1 MRTLPLLLALPAALA
16 LLNRSSSRRSPRIDR
31 QQLNGRTIV
40 VTGASSG
47 VGRGVALALAR
58 HGANLVLAARRSEAL
73 EALAV
78 EVQALGVA
86 ALAVPTDVAD
96 VAQMTALAEQA
107 EQRFGRIDGWINNAG
122 VVAVGRFEEVPLEDH
137 LRLLDTNVKGVV
149 IGSHLALQ
157 RFRRQGYGRLV
168 NVASVDGEIPHAY
181 QASYSASKAA
191 VLSLGR
197 VLQQEL
203 RRGRQPNIQL
213 STVLPWA
220 LDTPIWGH
228 AATYTGHRA
237 DLPTK
242 DSPDKAVQAIVG
254 ALLQPQKEITVG
266 YKAKLAYWGHRLAP
280 ELNER
285 FTAAAVQ
292 RAEIDWNPAKAATS
306 GNLQQPDQ
314 AGRTIRGSNF

>member
-16 LLNRSSSRRSPRIDR
+16 LLNRTSSRRSERPDR
-31 QQLNGRTIV
+31 QQLLGRIIV

-47 VGRGVALALAR
+47 VGRGVALALAQR
-58 HGANLVLAARRSEAL
+58 GANLVLAARRTEAL

-86 ALAVPTDVAD
+86 ALVVPTDVAD
-96 VAQMTALAEQA
+96 VAQMNALAEQA

-122 VVAVGRFEEVPLEDH
+122 VVAVGRFEEIPLDDH

-149 IGSHLALQ
+149 IGTHLAMQ

-228 AATYTGHRA
+228 AATYTGHRP

-242 DSPDKAVQAIVG
+242 DAPDKAVQAIVK

-266 YKAKLAYWGHRLAP
+266 YKAKMAYWGHRLAP

-285 FTAAAVQ
+285 FTADAVQ
-292 RAEIDWNPAKAATS
+292 RAEIDWNPVKADTS
-306 GNLQQPDQ
+306 GNLQQADQ
-314 AGRTIRGSNF
+314 AGQGIRGSNF

>member
-16 LLNRSSSRRSPRIDR
+16 LLNRTSSRRSERPDR
-31 QQLNGRTIV
+31 QQLFGRTIV

-47 VGRGVALALAR
+47 VGRGVALALAQR
-58 HGANLVLAARRSEAL
+58 GANLVLAARRTEAL

-86 ALAVPTDVAD
+86 ALVVPTDVAD
-96 VAQMTALAEQA
+96 VAQMNALAEQA

-122 VVAVGRFEEVPLEDH
+122 VVAVGRFEEIPLDDH

-149 IGSHLALQ
+149 IGTHLAMQ

-228 AATYTGHRA
+228 AATYTGHRP

-242 DSPDKAVQAIVG
+242 DAPDKAVQAIVR

-266 YKAKLAYWGHRLAP
+266 YKAKMAYWGHRLAP

-285 FTAAAVQ
+285 FTADAVQ
-292 RAEIDWNPAKAATS
+292 RAEIDWNPVKADTS
-306 GNLQQPDQ
+306 GNLQHPDQ
-314 AGRTIRGSNF
+314 AGQGIRGSNF

>member
-16 LLNRSSSRRSPRIDR
+16 LLNRTSSRRSPRIDR

-137 LRLLDTNVKGVV
+137 LRLLDTNVKGVA
-149 IGSHLALQ
+149 IGTHLALQ

-314 AGRTIRGSNF
+314 AGRTIMGSNF

>member
-16 LLNRSSSRRSPRIDR
+16 LLNRTSSRRSERPDR
-31 QQLNGRTIV
+31 QQLLGRTIV

-47 VGRGVALALAR
+47 VGRGVALALAQR
-58 HGANLVLAARRSEAL
+58 GANLVLAARRTEAL

-86 ALAVPTDVAD
+86 ALVVPTDVAD
-96 VAQMTALAEQA
+96 VAQVNALAEQA

-122 VVAVGRFEEVPLEDH
+122 VVAVGRFEEIPLDDH

-149 IGSHLALQ
+149 IGTHLAMQ

-228 AATYTGHRA
+228 AATYTGHRP

-242 DSPDKAVQAIVG
+242 DAPDKAVQAIVR

-266 YKAKLAYWGHRLAP
+266 YKAKMAYWGHRLAP

-285 FTAAAVQ
+285 FTADAVQ
-292 RAEIDWNPAKAATS
+292 RAEIDWNSVKADTS

-314 AGRTIRGSNF
+314 AGQGIRGSNF

>member
-58 HGANLVLAARRSEAL
+58 HGANLVLAARRTEAL

-254 ALLQPQKEITVG
+254 ALLQPRKEITVG

-292 RAEIDWNPAKAATS
+292 RAEIDWNPTKAATS

>member
-16 LLNRSSSRRSPRIDR
+16 LLNRTSSRRSERPDR
-31 QQLNGRTIV
+31 QQLLGRTIV

-47 VGRGVALALAR
+47 VGRGVALALAQ
-58 HGANLVLAARRSEAL
+58 HGANLVLAARRTEAL

-86 ALAVPTDVAD
+86 ALVVATDVAD
-96 VAQMTALAEQA
+96 ATQMNALAEQA

-122 VVAVGRFEEVPLEDH
+122 VVAVGRFEEIPLDDH

-149 IGSHLALQ
+149 IGTHLAMQ

-228 AATYTGHRA
+228 AATYTGHRP

-242 DSPDKAVQAIVG
+242 DTPDKAVQAIVK

-266 YKAKLAYWGHRLAP
+266 YKAKMAYWGHRLAP

-285 FTAAAVQ
+285 FTADAVQ
-292 RAEIDWNPAKAATS
+292 RAEIDWNPVKADTS

>member
-1 MRTLPLLLALPAALA
+1 MRTLPLLLAVPAALA
-16 LLNRSSSRRSPRIDR
+16 LLNRTARRRPGRPAR
-31 QQLNGRTIV
+31 EQLAGRTLV

-47 VGRGVALALAR
+47 VGRGVALALAQ

-86 ALAVPTDVAD
+86 ALVVPTDVAD

-168 NVASVDGEIPHAY
+168 NVASVDGAIPHAY

-203 RRGRQPNIQL
+203 RRGRQPDIQL

-254 ALLQPQKEITVG
+254 ALLQPEQEITVG
-266 YKAKLAYWGHRLAP
+266 YKATLASWAHRLAP
-280 ELNER
+280 EPTER

-292 RAEIDWNPAKAATS
+292 RAEIDWNPRKAASS
-306 GNLQQPDQ
+306 GNLQRPDP
-314 AGRTIRGSNF
+314 AGQGVRGANV

>member
-58 HGANLVLAARRSEAL
+58 HGANLVLAARRSDAL

-86 ALAVPTDVAD
+86 ALAVPTDVAE

-203 RRGRQPNIQL
+203 RRGRQRNIQL

>member
-16 LLNRSSSRRSPRIDR
+16 LLNRTSSRRSERPDR
-31 QQLNGRTIV
+31 QQLIGRTIV

-47 VGRGVALALAR
+47 VGRGVALALAQR
-58 HGANLVLAARRSEAL
+58 GANLVLAARRTEAL

-86 ALAVPTDVAD
+86 ALVVPTDVAD
-96 VAQMTALAEQA
+96 VAQMNALAEQA

-122 VVAVGRFEEVPLEDH
+122 VVAVGRFEEIPLDDH

-149 IGSHLALQ
+149 IGTHLAMQ

-228 AATYTGHRA
+228 AATYTGHRP

-242 DSPDKAVQAIVG
+242 DAPDKAVQAIVK

-266 YKAKLAYWGHRLAP
+266 YKAKMAYWGHRLAP

-285 FTAAAVQ
+285 FTADAVQ
-292 RAEIDWNPAKAATS
+292 RAEIDWNPVKVDTS

-314 AGRTIRGSNF
+314 AGQGIRGSNF

>member
-16 LLNRSSSRRSPRIDR
+16 LLNRASPRR
-31 QQLNGRTIV
+31 PGRPNREQLNGRTIV

-47 VGRGVALALAR
+47 VGRGVALALAQR
-58 HGANLVLAARRSEAL
+58 GANLVLAARRTEAL

-86 ALAVPTDVAD
+86 ALVVPTDVAD
-96 VAQMTALAEQA
+96 IPQMGALAEQA

-122 VVAVGRFEEVPLEDH
+122 VVAVGRFEEVSLEDH

-149 IGSHLALQ
+149 IGTHLALQ

-254 ALLQPQKEITVG
+254 ALLRPQKEITVG

>member
-1 MRTLPLLLALPAALA
+1 MRTLPLLLALPATLA
-16 LLNRSSSRRSPRIDR
+16 LLNRSSSRRSPRINR

-47 VGRGVALALAR
+47 LGRGVALALAR
-58 HGANLVLAARRSEAL
+58 HGANLVLAARRTEAL

-86 ALAVPTDVAD
+86 ALAVTTDVAD

-137 LRLLDTNVKGVV
+137 LRLLDTNVKGVM
-149 IGSHLALQ
+149 IGTHLALQ

>member
-78 EVQALGVA
+78 EIQALGVA
-86 ALAVPTDVAD
+86 ALVVATDVAD
-96 VAQMTALAEQA
+96 VAQMSALAEQA

-122 VVAVGRFEEVPLEDH
+122 VVAVGRFEEIPLEDH

-149 IGSHLALQ
+149 IGTHLALQ

>member
-86 ALAVPTDVAD
+86 ALAVPTDVAE
-96 VAQMTALAEQA
+96 VAQMNALAEQA

-292 RAEIDWNPAKAATS
+292 RAEIDWNPTKAATS

>member
-16 LLNRSSSRRSPRIDR
+16 LLNRTSSRRSPQIDH

-86 ALAVPTDVAD
+86 ALAVPTDVAN

-254 ALLQPQKEITVG
+254 S
-266 YKAKLAYWGHRLAP
+266 
-280 ELNER
+280 
-285 FTAAAVQ
+285 AAAATKGNHRGLQGQAGLLGAPPGAGAQ
-292 RAEIDWNPAKAATS
+292 RALHRGRGPARRDRLES
-306 GNLQQPDQ
+306 GQ
-314 AGRTIRGSNF
+314 GRHLG

>member
-58 HGANLVLAARRSEAL
+58 HGANLVLAARRSEVL

-86 ALAVPTDVAD
+86 ALAVPTDVAE

-122 VVAVGRFEEVPLEDH
+122 VVAVGRYEEVPLEDH

>member
-58 HGANLVLAARRSEAL
+58 HGANLVLAARRTEAL

-86 ALAVPTDVAD
+86 ALAVPIDVAD

-149 IGSHLALQ
+149 IGPHLALQ

-285 FTAAAVQ
+285 LTAAAVQ

>member
-1 MRTLPLLLALPAALA
+1 MRTLPLLLALPATLA
-16 LLNRSSSRRSPRIDR
+16 LLNRSSSRRSPRINR

-40 VTGASSG
+40 VTGACSG
-47 VGRGVALALAR
+47 LGRGVALALAR
-58 HGANLVLAARRSEAL
+58 HGANLVLAARRTEAL

-86 ALAVPTDVAD
+86 ALAVTTDVAD

-137 LRLLDTNVKGVV
+137 LRLLDTNVKGVM
-149 IGSHLALQ
+149 IGTHLALQ

>member
-58 HGANLVLAARRSEAL
+58 HGANLVLAARRTEAL

-242 DSPDKAVQAIVG
+242 DAPDKAVQAIVG

-292 RAEIDWNPAKAATS
+292 RAEIDLNPTKAATS

-314 AGRTIRGSNF
+314 TGRTIRGSNF